1 MKKDEEYGF
10 KTISNVHISER
21 HTSNL
26 KNEMLILIQNEN
38 LEDRIFKKTVFPLVA
53 IEWENN
59 IPPTLT
65 QKFYYH
71 IKKLD

>member
-1 MKKDEEYGF
+1 MKKDEEYRF

-38 LEDRIFKKTVFPLVA
+38 LEDRIFKKTVFPLLA
-53 IEWENN
+53 IE
-59 IPPTLT
+59 
-65 QKFYYH
+65 
-71 IKKLD
+71 